1 MNKIDALNKIDVL
14 KEKVKALQEEID
26 ALKSTKEKEGEEE
39 NLANK
44 FAESFEPNCSLKYLA
59 AVKDDGRGVII
70 NILDVGY
77 SFFLKDCNNS
87 IQEAEKRLG
96 RLLFNQFVSFKNLP
110 KASSLIEFDA
120 KISRNPEFNCGS
132 YAVFTLDASKE
143 FFTLLICSTICLR
156 YKIERE
162 EDGFSAYVDGNQSVD
177 TFKTYE
183 EAEISARKACLGW

>member
-1 MNKIDALNKIDVL
+1 MKKKTLL
-14 KEKVKALQEEID
+14 K
-26 ALKSTKEKEGEEE
+26 
-39 NLANK
+39 K
-44 FAESFEPNCSLKYLA
+44 FTESFEPNCSLKYLA

-70 NILDVGY
+70 NIPDVGC

-96 RLLFNQFVSFKNLP
+96 RLLFNQFASFKTLP
-110 KASSLIEFDA
+110 KTSSPIEFDA
-120 KISRNPEFNCGS
+120 KINRNPELNCGS

-143 FFTLLICSTICLR
+143 FFTLLACSSICLR

-162 EDGFSAYVDGNQSVD
+162 EDGFSAYVDDNQSVD

>member
-1 MNKIDALNKIDVL
+1 MNKIDGLNKIDAL

-70 NILDVGY
+70 NIPDVGY
-77 SFFLKDCNNS
+77 SFFLKDYNNP

-110 KASSLIEFDA
+110 KASSPVEFDD
-120 KISRNPEFNCGS
+120 KISRNPELNCES
-132 YAVFTLDASKE
+132 YAVFTL
-143 FFTLLICSTICLR
+143 LVCSSICLR